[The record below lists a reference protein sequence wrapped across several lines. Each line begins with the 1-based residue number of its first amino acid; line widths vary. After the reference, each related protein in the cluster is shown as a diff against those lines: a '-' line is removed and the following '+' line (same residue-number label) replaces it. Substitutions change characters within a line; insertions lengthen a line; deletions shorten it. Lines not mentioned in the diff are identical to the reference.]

1 LQPDDPILRRGDL
14 TIWKLKEMA
23 EQGRVAELN
32 ELFSHGVSLSR
43 VPIGYSAGT
52 GAWILG
58 ASTKPVTEALDALL
72 AEYWRGKIFFISRNP
87 TKPHGLNRI
96 KQYFLIS
103 DAPIVP
109 MTAFTAR
116 LLDKHELVPDATG
129 AVAICVGI
137 EVGAIS
143 SATRLPHQA
152 ARSMI

>member
-1 LQPDDPILRRGDL
+1 
-14 TIWKLKEMA
+14 MA

-72 AEYWRGKIFFISRNP
+72 GEYWRGKIFFISRNP
-87 TKPHGLNRI
+87 TKTHGLNRI

-143 SATRLPHQA
+143 SVTRLPRQA